1 MNIGHTNTVFASQAL
16 IAKTL
21 RCDAHGRK
29 RIRACGRHDVEIHRI
44 AVTGFTIQLY
54 RRLFAGVDF
63 GKAIAAVVSGP
74 YDQVAQAGKERSLA
88 VGGCLHRFEDVKFSV
103 IVKSELHA
111 CALDGASLLVDN
123 RNVSRGRRGVIFR
136 HVNGCP
142 IRMAL

>member
-16 IAKTL
+16 VAKTL
-21 RCDAHGRK
+21 RRDAHGRQ
-29 RIRACGRHDVEIHRI
+29 RIRARGRHDVEIHRI
-44 AVTGFTIQLY
+44 AVAGFTIQLY

-111 CALDGASLLVDN
+111 CALDGASLLVDDS
-123 RNVSRGRRGVIFR
+123 NVCCSRRCVIFR
-136 HVNGCP
+136 HVNGRP